1 MSGGVLNAL
10 NIRLDAVLGDK
21 VVDQLGAHLAQADMG
36 SGGQRHCPRKTPK
49 PLQWNMGSVQMMVA
63 LDGALAEAAADE
75 RVRVIV
81 LEAAGKVF
89 CAGHD
94 LAELR
99 ASDDPRQH
107 ESLFERCS
115 ALMMAVGACRA
126 PVIARVQ
133 GAAVAA
139 GCQLVASCDL
149 AYAAATAQFAVPGIN
164 LGLFCSTPGVALG
177 RAVGRKAS
185 MDLLLTGRFIDAS
198 RAVALGLINLA
209 VPGEDL
215 DAVIDD
221 TARIIAAKPPEAI
234 ALGKTTF
241 RRQMEASLVDAYVIA
256 SRAMVENLAFPG
268 ARAGIDGFLKR

>member
-1 MSGGVLNAL
+1 MKNDLVLRAIDGPIARLTLNDPAKANAL
-10 NIRLDAVLGDK
+10 SEA
-21 VVDQLGAHLAQADMG
+21 
-36 SGGQRHCPRKTPK
+36 
-49 PLQWNMGSVQMMVA
+49 MMAA
-63 LDGALAEAAADE
+63 LDEALAEVAGDE

-81 LEAAGKVF
+81 LAAAGKVF

-94 LAELR
+94 LAELN

-107 ESLFERCS
+107 EYLFARCS
-115 ALMMAVGACRA
+115 ALMTAVGACRA

-149 AYAAATAQFAVPGIN
+149 AYAAETARFAVPGIN

-177 RAVGRKAS
+177 RSVGRKAS
-185 MDLLLTGRFIDAS
+185 MELLLTGRFIDAN
-198 RAVALGLINLA
+198 RAAALGLINLA
-209 VPGEDL
+209 VPGDEL

-221 TARIIAAKPPEAI
+221 TARLIAAKPPEAI
-234 ALGKTTF
+234 ALGKTAF
-241 RRQMEASLVDAYVIA
+241 RHQMEAPLADAYVIA
-256 SRAMVENLAFPG
+256 SRAMVENLTFPS

>member
-1 MSGGVLNAL
+1 MENDLVLRAIDGPIARLTLNDPARANAL
-10 NIRLDAVLGDK
+10 SDAMMMALDA
-21 VVDQLGAHLAQADMG
+21 
-36 SGGQRHCPRKTPK
+36 
-49 PLQWNMGSVQMMVA
+49 
-63 LDGALAEAAADE
+63 ALAEAAADE

-81 LEAAGKVF
+81 LQAAGKIF

-107 ESLFERCS
+107 EALFERCS
-115 ALMMAVGACRA
+115 ALMMAVGTCRL

-149 AYAAATAQFAVPGIN
+149 AYAAETARFAVSGVN

-185 MDLLLTGRFIDAS
+185 MDLLLTGRFIDADH
-198 RAVALGLINLA
+198 AVALGLINLA
-209 VPGEDL
+209 VPGEEL
-215 DAVIDD
+215 DGVIDE
-221 TARIIAAKPPEAI
+221 TARLIAAKPPEAI
-234 ALGKTTF
+234 ALGKATF
-241 RRQMEASLVDAYVIA
+241 RRQMEAPLSDAYVIA
-256 SRAMVENLAFPG
+256 SQAMVENLTYPS

>member
-1 MSGGVLNAL
+1 MKNDLVLRTIDGPIARLTLNDPARANAL
-10 NIRLDAVLGDK
+10 SEA
-21 VVDQLGAHLAQADMG
+21 
-36 SGGQRHCPRKTPK
+36 
-49 PLQWNMGSVQMMVA
+49 MMAA
-63 LDGALAEAAADE
+63 LDEALAEAAADE

-81 LEAAGKVF
+81 LGAAGKVF

-94 LAELR
+94 LAELN
-99 ASDDPRQH
+99 ASDDPRRH
-107 ESLFERCS
+107 EALFERCS

-139 GCQLVASCDL
+139 GCQLAASCDL

-177 RAVGRKAS
+177 RSVGRKAS
-185 MDLLLTGRFIDAS
+185 MELLLTGRFIDAT

-215 DAVIDD
+215 DSVIDD
-221 TARIIAAKPPEAI
+221 TARLIAAKPPEAI
-234 ALGKTTF
+234 ALGKATF
-241 RRQMEASLVDAYVIA
+241 RHQMEASLADAYAIA
-256 SRAMVENLAFPG
+256 SRAMVENLAFPA
-268 ARAGIDGFLKR
+268 ARAEIEGFLKR